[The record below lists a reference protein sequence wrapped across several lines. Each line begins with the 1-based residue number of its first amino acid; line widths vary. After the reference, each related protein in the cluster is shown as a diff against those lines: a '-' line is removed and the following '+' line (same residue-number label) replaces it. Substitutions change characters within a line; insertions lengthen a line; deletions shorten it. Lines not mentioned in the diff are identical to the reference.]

1 MVLFRNTFFAI
12 LFISV
17 IPLFGQETELLNRL
31 SSLNYTDQLP
41 KEILSS
47 KTVVIVKTPEKNL
60 VKQIRGDWSKIAET
74 AQKGFKK
81 ANIDAVAYYYFDDLF
96 SGPESYD
103 AFLDAFDE
111 RDLTHAAFIFFD
123 GQSYKLILLKLQDR
137 KFLLKTGQDALKVEG
152 PDLNKIMDNLYRNA
166 ANSGLKTTN
175 LLIIENPQYGEMV
188 DVIKG
193 KRSEFYDLNFS
204 SEKLAVPK
212 FADSLE
218 IANVMLNYPYK
229 WEMVPLS
236 IDEKELIDQ
245 GFQYVLYYAHST
257 AKSVKKILE
266 YPTSSSETAYVSE
279 VIINKQPEITSYDI
293 NASVYKFYIKH
304 IRTQNT
310 FIGKRWDAGLSWQK
324 ALDNYIQNLRNE
336 LVRN

>member
-1 MVLFRNTFFAI
+1 MVLFRNIIFAF

-17 IPLFGQETELLNRL
+17 FPSFGQEAELLNRL
-31 SSLNYTDQLP
+31 SSLNYINQLP

-47 KTVVIVKTPEKNL
+47 KTVVIVKVPEKNQ
-60 VKQIRGDWSKIAET
+60 VKQIRADWSEIAET

-123 GQSYKLILLKLQDR
+123 GKKYKLIILKLQDR
-137 KFLLKTGQDALKVEG
+137 KFLLKTGQDALKIEG
-152 PDLNKIMDNLYRNA
+152 PDLNKIMENLYLTS

-193 KRSEFYDLNFS
+193 KRSDFYDLNFS

-212 FADSLE
+212 FADSL
-218 IANVMLNYPYK
+218 
-229 WEMVPLS
+229 
-236 IDEKELIDQ
+236 
-245 GFQYVLYYAHST
+245 
-257 AKSVKKILE
+257 
-266 YPTSSSETAYVSE
+266 
-279 VIINKQPEITSYDI
+279 
-293 NASVYKFYIKH
+293 
-304 IRTQNT
+304 
-310 FIGKRWDAGLSWQK
+310 
-324 ALDNYIQNLRNE
+324 
-336 LVRN
+336 